1 MLATGE
7 RPRDLNL
14 TWAQRASLASV
25 ALAGALA
32 VAALVLRS
40 GWLIA
45 GAVLA
50 ALVVLALNRGLYA
63 FFARRRGVAFAVGCV
78 PLHFLYFTA
87 GGLGAA
93 YAWLSR
99 RPA

>member
-1 MLATGE
+1 
-7 RPRDLNL
+7 
-14 TWAQRASLASV
+14 
-25 ALAGALA
+25 
-32 VAALVLRS
+32 
-40 GWLIA
+40 
-45 GAVLA
+45 
-50 ALVVLALNRGLYA
+50 VLALNRHLYA
-63 FFARRRGVAFAVGCV
+63 FLARRRGLAFAVGCV